1 VGTESDDALSR
12 DRALLSSTKGKMSSR
27 VKHILDI
34 LEGVA
39 PARLAEAWDN
49 PGLQVGGREAPVS
62 RLLISLD
69 PTLDAVREAT
79 RRGAQLLITHHPLI
93 FKPISSIEPTRYP
106 GDVLHEAIRNGIAL
120 ACAHTN
126 LDAARGGVNDLLAGL
141 LDLRDLSVLEGPGE
155 PAGEEGIGRIGAL
168 PRPLALEAFAR
179 EVKGALDAPVVGVV
193 GSGGRT
199 VRRGAVVG
207 GSGGGL
213 IEAAARKG
221 ADVLVTGDVGHH
233 DALSALAFGIAVVDA
248 GHFHT
253 EKAAMTGFRETMES
267 RLREAGHGAVAV
279 ELYHEEAAPMR
290 YE

>member
-1 VGTESDDALSR
+1 M
-12 DRALLSSTKGKMSSR
+12 SSTKGKMSSR

-39 PARLAEAWDN
+39 PARLAETWDN

-62 RLLISLD
+62 RILISLD
-69 PTLDAVREAT
+69 PTLDAVREAS
-79 RRGAQLLITHHPLI
+79 RRGSQLLITHHPLI

-106 GDVLHEAIRNGIAL
+106 GDVLHEAIRRGVAL
-120 ACAHTN
+120 VCAHTN

-141 LDLRDLSVLEGPGE
+141 LDLQGLSVLEGPDG

-168 PRPLALEAFAR
+168 RRPLALEAFVR
-179 EVKGALDAPVVGVV
+179 EVKRALEAPLVGVV
-193 GSGGRT
+193 GPGERT
-199 VRRGAVVG
+199 IRRAAVVG

-213 IEAAARKG
+213 IEAAARRG
-221 ADVLVTGDVGHH
+221 ADALVTGDVGHH
-233 DALSALAFGIAVVDA
+233 DALSALTLGIAVVDA

-253 EKAAMTGFRETMES
+253 ERAAMTGFRDTMES
-267 RLREAGHGAVAV
+267 RLGEAGHGDVAV
-279 ELYHEEAAPMR
+279 ELYHQETAPMR